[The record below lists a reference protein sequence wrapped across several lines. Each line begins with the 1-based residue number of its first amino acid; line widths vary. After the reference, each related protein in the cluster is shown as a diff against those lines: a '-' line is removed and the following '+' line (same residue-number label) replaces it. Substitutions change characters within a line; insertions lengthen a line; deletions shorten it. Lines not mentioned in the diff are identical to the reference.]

1 MSMKLEHKER
11 IAYVAII
18 VFALCATFLISP
30 VWGGPVLFW
39 LGLIVAVFFVFATI
53 GSLRR

>member
-1 MSMKLEHKER
+1 MKLEHKER
-11 IAYVAII
+11 IAYVTII
-18 VFALCATFLISP
+18 VFALCASFFISP

-53 GSLRR
+53 GSMRG